1 MPVRYKP
8 SVSAAGTIY
17 GRPFVGP
24 THHPSQIAVNITLL
38 TANEVDSQGYL
49 KPGVPFTAAGILVGV
64 APAFVH
70 GVVPEP
76 IDVLFLRPFDGL
88 TFAAALAAAG
98 TQQITV
104 MTIGQVNRKI
114 IEDNLGRVL
123 TANEIAGFSA
133 AGSLV
138 KLLA

>member
-1 MPVRYKP
+1 MPVRMRNNITTP
-8 SVSAAGTIY
+8 GSIY

-24 THHPSQIAVNITLL
+24 TDYPSQIAVNITLL

-49 KPGVPFTAAGILVGV
+49 KPGVPFAANGILVGAAV
-64 APAFVH
+64 PVW

-76 IDVLFLRPFDGL
+76 LDVLHIAPYDTLS
-88 TFAAALAAAG
+88 FAAALAAAG
-98 TQQITV
+98 TQQLTVITV
-104 MTIGQVNRKI
+104 GQVNRKI

-123 TANEIAGFSA
+123 TANEIAGFGL
-133 AGSLV
+133 AGCLI